1 MKKSKIQIV
10 AMGAAFVL
18 SAGLLS
24 LTGCAREGEAP
35 VIEAE
40 RNEAEGTTSI
50 RVDGDEVNQR
60 VNRVEENLN
69 AAGEQVAA
77 GAERVGRA
85 AEQAGAALEESA
97 RKIEAEI
104 GPVAREILDDAAITT
119 KVKARLAADPEVA
132 AVHIDVDTIDGRVT
146 LNGKVASE
154 EQRQEAYKLAV
165 RTEGVKEVVN
175 LLQVA
180 GQSSSGS
187 GR

>member
-1 MKKSKIQIV
+1 MNKSKIQIV
-10 AMGAAFVL
+10 AVGAALAL
-18 SAGLLS
+18 SAGLVS

-35 VIEAE
+35 VVEAE

-60 VNRVEENLN
+60 VDRVEENLD

-77 GAERVGRA
+77 GAERVGEA
-85 AEQAGAALEESA
+85 AKEAGAALEESA
-97 RKIEAEI
+97 RKIEAEV
-104 GPVAREILDDAAITT
+104 GPVAREILDDASITT

-180 GQSSSGS
+180 GQSSGS